1 MRGARPNYVSQG
13 NYHHL
18 FAFAFPYPTA
28 VSGVELTAPSAEVF
42 KIPAEV
48 SLFGE
53 TSEGE
58 EVMLHDS
65 FAHHLFTAGKGAVAG
80 GGADSASSSADVCVK
95 CVCVRRVSRR

>member
-1 MRGARPNYVSQG
+1 MLRGARPNYVSQG

-53 TSEGE
+53 TPDGE

-65 FAHHLFTAGKGAVAG
+65 FAHHLFTAGKALLPVAEPIPLRRLLMYV
-80 GGADSASSSADVCVK
+80 SSVCV
-95 CVCVRRVSRR
+95 CEG